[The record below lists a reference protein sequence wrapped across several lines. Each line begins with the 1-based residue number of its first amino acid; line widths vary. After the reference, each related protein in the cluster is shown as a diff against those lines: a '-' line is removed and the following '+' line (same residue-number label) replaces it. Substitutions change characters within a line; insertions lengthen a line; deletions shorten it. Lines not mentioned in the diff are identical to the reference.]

1 MAQAQQ
7 AADLEQLNLQRAIQE
22 AQAEGAPNENSQL
35 IVLGNT
41 WLEKQRRKLNKQNF
55 PRFCNRAGEDWD
67 GHKTKMANA
76 FRIARHHPSD
86 QEGRKGQYIMSLD
99 GEAFQMARE
108 VADNQDALTLEQVM
122 DRLDAIFLAPSDSDI
137 NKDAYK
143 QLSQGKNEIPQT
155 YLAKKEQMWLKAYS
169 PDNRDPGQFRKEVT
183 LGLRHREVRK
193 RVFCQLPSI
202 TSMGVLR
209 NVIMNEIA
217 TQRQLIHHGDAEDT
231 SMDGLA
237 TSNRVIYRNDG
248 TEDMEVNAVGDGTSS
263 VKCYNCNQTG
273 HYSRNCPKKKQ
284 QASKGTGGATKD
296 KPKGNCR
303 RCGTPG
309 HWQKTCTIPED
320 RLANVRK
327 RNQEKNA
334 NSGGR
339 GRQHQDR
346 GRHAVR
352 EMRTNEPGDT
362 DSGVGD
368 DDQAQFYGDVN
379 CLEAVGHRSKTSKNV
394 REGSRR

>member
-1 MAQAQQ
+1 
-7 AADLEQLNLQRAIQE
+7 
-22 AQAEGAPNENSQL
+22 
-35 IVLGNT
+35 
-41 WLEKQRRKLNKQNF
+41 
-55 PRFCNRAGEDWD
+55 
-67 GHKTKMANA
+67 MANA

-339 GRQHQDR
+339 GRQYQDR

-352 EMRTNEPGDT
+352 EMRTNEPGDAN
-362 DSGVGD
+362 SGVGD